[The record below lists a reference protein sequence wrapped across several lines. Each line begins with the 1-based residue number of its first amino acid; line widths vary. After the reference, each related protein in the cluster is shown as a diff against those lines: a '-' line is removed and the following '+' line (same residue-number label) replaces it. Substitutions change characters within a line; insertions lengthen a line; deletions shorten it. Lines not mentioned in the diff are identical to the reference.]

1 MIKKWDKN
9 IEMAVDKAE
18 MYDAKASIV
27 AFIIFFLGALAAF
40 FGGATGSPLLTVS
53 EERREDKFD

>member
-1 MIKKWDKN
+1 
-9 IEMAVDKAE
+9 
-18 MYDAKASIV
+18 
-27 AFIIFFLGALAAF
+27 LGALAAF

>member
-1 MIKKWDKN
+1 MQKHKPKAIKYSD
-9 IEMAVDKAE
+9 IAADAMAT
-18 MYDAKASIV
+18 ASIV

-40 FGGATGSPLLTVS
+40 FGGATGSPLLKLS

>member
-1 MIKKWDKN
+1 
-9 IEMAVDKAE
+9 MAVDKAE